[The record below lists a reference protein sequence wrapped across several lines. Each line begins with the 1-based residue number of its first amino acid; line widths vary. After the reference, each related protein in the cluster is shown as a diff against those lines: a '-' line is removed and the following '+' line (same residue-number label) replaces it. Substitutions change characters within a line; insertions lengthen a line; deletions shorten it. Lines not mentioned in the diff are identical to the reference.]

1 MVPFDNGAAELRG
14 DELMIV
20 AAGGKLTNQPAL
32 ENLRFPGE

>member
-1 MVPFDNGAAELRG
+1 MVPFDNNAAELKS

-20 AAGGKLTNQPAL
+20 AMGGKLKNQPAL